1 MYPFVRL
8 ALEYRLHRRAEPLP
22 ITGTHVSH
30 HRCWPWDLDMWAE
43 LNNGRTLTLYDLG
56 RIPLAMRTG
65 LVTAMRA
72 QGWGLTIAGSS
83 VRYRRRVRAF
93 QRLTMRSRLVCWD
106 ARFFYL
112 EQSMWRRDG
121 ECTSHALYRAAVT
134 SEDGIVAPE
143 TVLAAMRESVVSP
156 PMPDWIAA
164 WSAAEARR
172 PWPPMQD
179 ETPEALARRAH
190 A

>member
-1 MYPFVRL
+1 MYPFFRL
-8 ALEYRLHRRAEPLP
+8 ALEYRTHRGASALPL
-22 ITGTHVSH
+22 TGTHVSH

-65 LVTAMRA
+65 LVMAMRE

-93 QRLTMRSRLVCWD
+93 ERLEMRSRVVCWD
-106 ARFFYL
+106 ARFIYL

-121 ECTSHALYRAAVT
+121 ECTSHALYRSAVT
-134 SEDGIVAPE
+134 SADGIVPPE
-143 TVLAAMRESVVSP
+143 KVLSAMRQTATSP
-156 PMPDWIAA
+156 PMPDWVAA
-164 WSAAEARR
+164 WSAAEALR